1 MASALYAVS
10 HAAGRIRQ
18 STVWAGGTMD
28 RRDFLRDAALAGV
41 ACGGALTP
49 CRGLLAQHAINH
61 AGRIDVHHH
70 YRLPNEAGSFG
81 SWSAEMALRDMD
93 RHNVATAI
101 ISGTWYPEELNDGT
115 AAARDLARRLNEF
128 AAGVGQ
134 QHPGRFGFFSA
145 VPLAD
150 TDGSLREIEYAF
162 DTLDAD
168 GVTMNA
174 SAAKMWP
181 GDPSQMPV
189 FEELNRRQTTVFL
202 HPNTRP
208 FCCMNPPGVP
218 NSVAEF
224 DNDVNRA
231 VLSLLWNGVFTNFPD
246 INFIV
251 AHTGGT
257 VPALAGRIQ
266 DRVPK
271 DRPDLYPHG
280 ALDKLRRLYL
290 EIGHGSFPWVVAG
303 AMEFAGP
310 SKLLFGTDY
319 PVEPHESTTRHIPS
333 LNFPPDI
340 LYAMERG
347 NAERLFPRFR
357 A

>member
-1 MASALYAVS
+1 MTLSGSFVP
-10 HAAGRIRQ
+10 GRG
-18 STVWAGGTMD
+18 S
-28 RRDFLRDAALAGV
+28 
-41 ACGGALTP
+41 
-49 CRGLLAQHAINH
+49 LAQGAIDH

-70 YRLPNEAGSFG
+70 YRLPGENSFG
-81 SWSAEMALRDMD
+81 GPWSGESALRDMD

-115 AAARDLARRLNEF
+115 RAARDLARRLNEF

-134 QHPGRFGFFSA
+134 QYPGRFGFFAA

-162 DTLDAD
+162 DTLKTD

-189 FEELNRRQTTVFL
+189 FEELNRRKATVFL
-202 HPNTRP
+202 HPNTSP
-208 FCCMNPPGVP
+208 FCCINPPGVP

-231 VLSLLWNGVFTNFPD
+231 VLSLLWNGVLTQCPD

-271 DRPDLYPHG
+271 DRPDLYPYG

-290 EIGHGSFPWVVAG
+290 ELGHGSFPWVVKMGLA
-303 AMEFAGP
+303 FSGP
-310 SKLLFGTDY
+310 SRLLFGTDY
-319 PVEPHESTTRHIPS
+319 PVEPHESTTRYIPS
-333 LNFPPDI
+333 LNLPPDV
-340 LYAMERG
+340 LFAMERG

-357 A
+357 S

>member
-1 MASALYAVS
+1 
-10 HAAGRIRQ
+10 
-18 STVWAGGTMD
+18 MD
-28 RRDFLRDAALAGV
+28 RRGFLRQATLAG
-41 ACGGALTP
+41 AAFGGALAP
-49 CRGLLAQHAINH
+49 GRGLFAQRAVNH

-70 YRLPNEAGSFG
+70 YRLPGMDAPGGPWTGE
-81 SWSAEMALRDMD
+81 SALVDMD

-101 ISGTWYPEELNDGT
+101 ISGTSFPEPLNTRDQ
-115 AAARDLARRLNEF
+115 AARDLARRANEF
-128 AAGVGQ
+128 AAGLSQ
-134 QHPGRFGFFSA
+134 KYPGRFGFYAA

-162 DTLDAD
+162 DTLHAD

-189 FEELNRRQTTVFL
+189 FEELNRRKTSVFL
-202 HPNTRP
+202 HPNTSP
-208 FCCMNPPGVP
+208 FCCINPPGVRA
-218 NSVAEF
+218 SVAEF

-231 VLSLLWNGVFTNFPD
+231 VLSLLWNGVLTNMPD
-246 INFIV
+246 ISFIV

-271 DRPDLYPHG
+271 DRPDLYPYG
-280 ALDKLRRLYL
+280 ALDKLRRLYFEL
-290 EIGHGSFPWVVAG
+290 GHGSFPWVVAG

-310 SKLLFGTDY
+310 SQLLFGTDY
-319 PVEPHESTTRHIPS
+319 PVEPHETTTRNIPS
-333 LNFPPDI
+333 LGLPPDV

>member
-1 MASALYAVS
+1 MSRRKFLCDAGCAGLAL
-10 HAAGRIRQ
+10 
-18 STVWAGGTMD
+18 
-28 RRDFLRDAALAGV
+28 
-41 ACGGALTP
+41 GGALHP
-49 CRGLLAQHAINH
+49 ASGLLAQTAINH

-70 YRLPNEAGSFG
+70 FRLPGERDIFG
-81 SWSAEMALRDMD
+81 GWSSETALRDMD

-101 ISGTWYPEELNDGT
+101 LSGTWYPEPLNDRT
-115 AAARDLARRLNEF
+115 PAARDLARRLNEF
-128 AAGVGQ
+128 VAGVGQ

-162 DTLDAD
+162 DTLNTD

-174 SAAKMWP
+174 SAAGMWP
-181 GDPSQMPV
+181 GDPSQMAV
-189 FEELNRRQTTVFL
+189 FEELNRRKTTVFL
-202 HPNTRP
+202 HPNTSP
-208 FCCMNPPGVP
+208 QCCINPPGVAH
-218 NSVAEF
+218 SVAEF

-231 VLSLLWNGVFTNFPD
+231 VLSLLWNGVFTNYPD

-266 DRVPK
+266 DRVPE

-290 EIGHGSFPWVVAG
+290 ELGHGSFPWVVKMAL
-303 AMEFAGP
+303 EFSGP
-310 SKLLFGTDY
+310 SRLLFGTDY
-319 PVEPHESTTRHIPS
+319 PVEPHETTTRNIPS
-333 LNFPPDI
+333 LGLSPDV
-340 LYAMERG
+340 LYAMNRG
-347 NAERLFPRFR
+347 NAERLFPNFR